1 MHRFHRI
8 RKRIANAGAIIFYIG
23 LILFGLILF
32 SVIWF
37 ACKISD
43 KLDERTFKKDF
54 TNLLNGLN
62 KEIKK
67 KGENGKWK
75 DNHNSNVIPLR

>member
-23 LILFGLILF
+23 LILFGLISF

-43 KLDERTFKKDF
+43 KLDERKFGKDLF
-54 TNLLNGLN
+54 AHLDDFNE
-62 KEIKK
+62 EIKK